1 MICFIS
7 ITHGSNVVRVLDDIA
22 NWCRCDDDDD
32 DDDDGLVVVAALCS
46 LSLLLLLLED
56 DIFRA

>member
-22 NWCRCDDDDD
+22 NWCRCDDDE
-32 DDDDGLVVVAALCS
+32 DDGLVVVAALCS
-46 LSLLLLLLED
+46 LSLLLLLLLED